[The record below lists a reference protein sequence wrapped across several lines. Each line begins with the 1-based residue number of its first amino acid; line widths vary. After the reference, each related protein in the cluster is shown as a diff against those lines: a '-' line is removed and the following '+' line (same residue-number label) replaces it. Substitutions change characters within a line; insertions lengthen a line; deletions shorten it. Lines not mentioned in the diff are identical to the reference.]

1 MTLTMFKVDEVN
13 ILVEVRYALGSGL
26 KFGDGEME

>member
-1 MTLTMFKVDEVN
+1 MTLTMFEVDKVN
-13 ILVEVRYALGSGL
+13 ILVEVRYVLGSGL